1 LLYFQQQ
8 HKPLKGESE
17 MTVVT
22 IQVPDHQ
29 MLSVQSIAKVI
40 HHVGYSLD
48 AIDFKLPH
56 DAVLYQAEENHIFL
70 SSIGDCVY
78 SVKRGVE

>member
-1 LLYFQQQ
+1 
-8 HKPLKGESE
+8 

-22 IQVPDHQ
+22 IEIPDHQ
-29 MLSVQSIAKVI
+29 MLGVQTIAKVI

-48 AIDFKLPH
+48 AVDLSVHKS
-56 DAVLYQAEENHIFL
+56 ATYQTEESHIFL

-78 SVKRGVE
+78 SVKRGVDDRT